1 MHSVNINRINDDLAK
16 VQTVTLFGW
25 LVISKIRLPPF
36 NQTQNTLKPMTNRH
50 ERRLKSVKLPCR
62 KIFMDKLS
70 FILRFKFWVIFTFFK
85 GGQLPVLDSPH
96 SHPYFIGGKRHT
108 TLQLQLR
115 TSSAPAP
122 QQLRSSS
129 AAAPHRLRTG
139 SVPAPHQ
146 LRTSSAAAPHQLH
159 TESRSF
165 GIFHSSGLAESA
177 YFQSD
182 SFCWGFVQSIAKK
195 QIFVIMVVQNCK

>member
-1 MHSVNINRINDDLAK
+1 MSVDWKVLNCPAGKYLWINY
-16 VQTVTLFGW
+16 
-25 LVISKIRLPPF
+25 
-36 NQTQNTLKPMTNRH
+36 
-50 ERRLKSVKLPCR
+50 
-62 KIFMDKLS
+62 LS
-70 FILRFKFWVIFTFFK
+70 FLDSNFELSSPFSRGDSYRYST
-85 GGQLPVLDSPH
+85 VLIHTLTLLVVKDTPHSSSSSDSPH

-108 TLQLQLR
+108 TLQL
-115 TSSAPAP
+115 
-122 QQLRSSS
+122 QLRSSS

-182 SFCWGFVQSIAKK
+182 NFCWGFVQSIEKK
-195 QIFVIMVVQNCK
+195 QIFVIMVVKKCK